1 MSMSVCNHA
10 FTAFV
15 NSHFFSILLFQLRI
29 KEILRANSSVGDRR
43 QYTGKD
49 NGLSIEQISNPCNRT
64 STFRALSA
72 FVISCFK
79 E

>member
-29 KEILRANSSVGDRR
+29 KEILRANSSV
-43 QYTGKD
+43 D
-49 NGLSIEQISNPCNRT
+49 NVDNIQVKTTVCLLNKLATLATELQRFEH
-64 STFRALSA
+64 FRHL
-72 FVISCFK
+72 
-79 E
+79 